1 MAAQVFSI
9 GVWLW
14 QQYYI
19 YMYVVIALS
28 VIAVL
33 QSAFQEYQNLKA
45 LERLA
50 RADGVVNK

>member
-1 MAAQVFSI
+1 MFSI